1 LNNIPRLKAWQNKA
15 RGEAPGIQ
23 QPSPPHPEKRETILT
38 FLTLAPPNYS
48 IQCLKNLLKYPYLCT
63 NIQNI
68 DNMIVGLIRTLFL
81 LVVFYYLFRFI
92 FRFVVPLL
100 LGNYMRN
107 KMNGNQQSGN
117 RNGYTKQ
124 RNTEGKVTIDYIPPA
139 KKHIG
144 KDEGDYVDYEEVKN

>member
-1 LNNIPRLKAWQNKA
+1 MKNV
-15 RGEAPGIQ
+15 
-23 QPSPPHPEKRETILT
+23 
-38 FLTLAPPNYS
+38 PN
-48 IQCLKNLLKYPYLCT
+48 YPYLCR

-92 FRFVVPLL
+92 FRFVIPLL

-107 KMNGNQQSGN
+107 KMNDNQGN
-117 RNGYTKQ
+117 RNGYSRK

-144 KDEGDYVDYEEVKN
+144 KDEGDYVDYEEVKK